1 MFFDPQ
7 PPFPSPRPPRGNVW
21 IYLILHCTHISLS
34 RQNNSMSSM
43 SCICF
48 SILDKDFSSSG
59 GLGRR
64 RSKAIFLN
72 INIADIGVTI
82 FPMAGETALMKIA
95 FRAFFLFSKRRSPKG
110 RRLLRNKIFVVFV
123 IWLKRNMILS
133 SSNLWNRCFVAHDV
147 TLKKWVSFFALPE
160 NNRCRQFSPLH
171 PFSAKW

>member
-1 MFFDPQ
+1 
-7 PPFPSPRPPRGNVW
+7 
-21 IYLILHCTHISLS
+21 
-34 RQNNSMSSM
+34 M

-82 FPMAGETALMKIA
+82 FPMAGEPVVMKIHFA
-95 FRAFFLFSKRRSPKG
+95 LFSLLEKEIPKRQKAAEKK
-110 RRLLRNKIFVVFV
+110 KIFVVFV

-160 NNRCRQFSPLH
+160 TIAAASSLLCALSLPSDNVPHSPTTWKQREETNLNNQ
-171 PFSAKW
+171 